1 MKLPIHN
8 DIDLDSR
15 FWAREV
21 YVTYPDGRSH
31 HMGDLYVENWQEIVT
46 KAARLYGDIDR
57 IEFATFVKDG
67 DIADL
72 STIMDYII
80 TFTEGT
86 SVLSLVIR
94 WD

>member
-1 MKLPIHN
+1 MKLPIRN
-8 DIDLDSR
+8 NIDLDGR
-15 FWAREV
+15 FCAREV

-31 HMGDLYVENWQEIVT
+31 RMGDLYVDNWQEIVT
-46 KAARLYGDIDR
+46 KATQLYEDIDR
-57 IEFATFVKDG
+57 IEFTTFIKDG

-72 STIMDYII
+72 STVMDYII
-80 TFTEGT
+80 TFSEGI